1 MDDGKWNIGFGNE
14 MGHRSITSR
23 QQAYVRFFNKSGRQV
38 ELIWINYLGE
48 YNKYRIL
55 NEFDYVD
62 INTFKTHPW
71 FALDHLTKERLHI
84 DKSFVYHPRTSRE
97 ILEERR
103 PGIQI
108 PENYEL
114 RVKSY
119 ITIPLY
125 SLRYRSLLEI
135 RNCMQEPSDVD
146 SLELPE
152 SLANE
157 LKAAI
162 RYRNSLRDIP
172 FIS

>member
-1 MDDGKWNIGFGNE
+1 MENGDIVNAVW
-14 MGHRSITSR
+14 HRSIAC
-23 QQAYVRFFNKSGRQV
+23 QQHAYVRFFNKSGRSV
-38 ELIWINYLGE
+38 ELIWINYIGE
-48 YNKYRIL
+48 YTKYRIL
-55 NEFDYVD
+55 NKDDYVD

-71 FALDHLTKERLHI
+71 LAVDHLTKERLHI

-119 ITIPLY
+119 ITLPLY
-125 SLRYRSLLEI
+125 SLKYRALLEI
-135 RNCMQEPSDVD
+135 RNCIQEPNEVD
-146 SLELPE
+146 SLGLPE

-162 RYRNSLRDIP
+162 RYRNNLREVP

>member
-1 MDDGKWNIGFGNE
+1 MDLLLAQALRQ
-14 MGHRSITSR
+14 RSLTSQ
-23 QQAYVRFFNKSGRQV
+23 QQAFVRFFNKTGRPV

-48 YNKYRIL
+48 YTKYRIL
-55 NEFDYVD
+55 NKDDYVD

-71 FALDHLTKERLHI
+71 LAIDHETKARLHI
-84 DKSFVYHPRTSRE
+84 DKSFLYYPRTSRE

-108 PENYEL
+108 PDNYEL

-125 SLRYRSLLEI
+125 SLRFRALLEI
-135 RNCMQEPSDVD
+135 KNCMQEPNDVD

-162 RYRNSLRDIP
+162 RYRNNLREVP
-172 FIS
+172 FIR

>member
-1 MDDGKWNIGFGNE
+1 MDNE
-14 MGHRSITSR
+14 NEVRHRSVISE
-23 QQAYVRFFNKSGRQV
+23 QHAYVRFFNKTGRPV

-48 YNKYRIL
+48 YKKYRIL
-55 NEFDYVD
+55 MKDDFID

-71 FALDHLTKERLHI
+71 VALDHLTKERLHI

-97 ILEERR
+97 ILLERR
-103 PGIQI
+103 PGTQI
-108 PENYEL
+108 PEHYEL

-125 SLRYRSLLEI
+125 SLKYRALLEI
-135 RNCMQEPSDVD
+135 RNCVQQPDEVD

-157 LKAAI
+157 LKVAI
-162 RYRNSLRDIP
+162 RYRNNLREVA

>member
-1 MDDGKWNIGFGNE
+1 MENENIGNVLRP
-14 MGHRSITSR
+14 RSVASQ
-23 QQAYVRFFNKSGRQV
+23 QQAYVRFFNKTERPV
-38 ELIWINYLGE
+38 ELVWINYFGE
-48 YNKYRIL
+48 YKKYRIL
-55 NEFDYVD
+55 RKDEYLD

-71 FALDHLTKERLHI
+71 LALDNITKERLHI

-103 PGIQI
+103 PGVQI

-125 SLRYRSLLEI
+125 SLRYRTLLEI
-135 RNCMQEPSDVD
+135 SNCLQEPNDVD

-152 SLANE
+152 GLAQD
-157 LKAAI
+157 LKSAI
-162 RYRNSLRDIP
+162 RYRNSLREVP

>member
-1 MDDGKWNIGFGNE
+1 MENGDIENAVRP
-14 MGHRSITSR
+14 RSITSQ
-23 QQAYVRFFNKSGRQV
+23 QQAYVRFFNNSGRPV

-48 YNKYRIL
+48 YTKYRIL
-55 NEFDYVD
+55 NKDQYVD

-71 FALDHLTKERLHI
+71 LALDHLTKERLHI

-103 PGIQI
+103 PGVQI

-125 SLRYRSLLEI
+125 SLRYRALLEL
-135 RNCMQEPSDVD
+135 RNCVQEPSDVD

-162 RYRNSLRDIP
+162 RHRNNLREVP